1 MTPAHP
7 DTPVETP
14 VESTVAKTTVE
25 EVGEG
30 PVIGEDAALV
40 DPPKQVVQQ

>member
-1 MTPAHP
+1 
-7 DTPVETP
+7 VETP

-25 EVGEG
+25 ETREE
-30 PVIGEDAALV
+30 PMIGEDAALV